1 MVISVLRGVFPEYTV
16 QASGREAQNLGIETA
31 AAVGMIAVLTAVQ
44 FKSRGMEF
52 GIYIILAAGIL
63 IFFYSAGKIRIILEA
78 VRQMQS
84 CIQLNQAY
92 LTALLKMAGI
102 TYIAELASGLCRDAG
117 YSAMGAQI
125 ERFGKLSI
133 LAVSTPII
141 LALFE
146 TLEAFLK

>member
-1 MVISVLRGVFPEYTV
+1 M
-16 QASGREAQNLGIETA
+16 GIETA

-117 YSAMGAQI
+117 YSAMGVQI
-125 ERFGKLSI
+125 EMFGKLSI